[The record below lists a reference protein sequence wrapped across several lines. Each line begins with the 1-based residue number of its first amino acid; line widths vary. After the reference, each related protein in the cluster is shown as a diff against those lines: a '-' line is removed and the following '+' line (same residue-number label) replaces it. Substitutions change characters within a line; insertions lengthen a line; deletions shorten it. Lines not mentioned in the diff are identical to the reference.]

1 MKILVYVDIWLRTAA
16 LPAYWLHQEQKA
28 HMQEITERQESL
40 AFGQK
45 RNRKEP
51 GTLKRSTVFTTV
63 MKYGLE
69 AVENPTASHEAV
81 SRWSREEGDVEKG
94 PGPELP
100 EGGG

>member
-1 MKILVYVDIWLRTAA
+1 
-16 LPAYWLHQEQKA
+16 
-28 HMQEITERQESL
+28 MQEITERQESL

-69 AVENPTASHEAV
+69 AMENPTASHEAV
-81 SRWSREEGDVEKG
+81 S
-94 PGPELP
+94 P
-100 EGGG
+100 